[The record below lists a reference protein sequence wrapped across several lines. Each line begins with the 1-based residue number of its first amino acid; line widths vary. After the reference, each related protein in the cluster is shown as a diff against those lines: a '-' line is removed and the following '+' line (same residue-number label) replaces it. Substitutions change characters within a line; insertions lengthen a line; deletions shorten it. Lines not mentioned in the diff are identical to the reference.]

1 MRTIT
6 PHLWFDQEAKE
17 AADFYVSTFPES
29 RVTSVRTIHDT
40 PSGDCDIVSFDLFGL
55 PFMAISAGPPFKFN
69 PSVSFLVSCKTK
81 EETQAMWDR
90 LSEGGQALMEL
101 DSYPFSDLYGWTQDR
116 YGLSWQV
123 MYVGDQEVGQRITA
137 TLMFVG
143 EVCGKAEEAVNF
155 YASVFADS
163 SVGPIDRYGPGEEP
177 EKEGTMR
184 YAAFTLAGHQF
195 AAMDSAQAHDFAFD
209 EAISFIVECDTQ
221 DEIDY
226 YWNSLTAVPE
236 SEQCGWLKD
245 KFGVSWQVSPSRLEE
260 MMRDATEEQL
270 DRVTQAFLQMKKFD
284 VAELEKAYQGS

>member
-6 PHLWFDQEAKE
+6 PHLWFDKEAKE

-81 EETQAMWDR
+81 EEAQEFWDR
-90 LSEGGQALMEL
+90 LSEGGQALMPL

-123 MYVGDQEVGQRITA
+123 MYVGDQEVADRITP

-143 EVCGKAEEAVNF
+143 DVCGQAEEAVNF
-155 YASVFADS
+155 YASVFPDS
-163 SVGPIDRYGPGEEP
+163 DAGPIDRYGPGEEP
-177 EKEGTMR
+177 NKEGTAR

-195 AAMDSAQAHDFAFD
+195 AAMDSAEAHDFGFN

-284 VAELEKAYQGS
+284 VAELEKSYQGS